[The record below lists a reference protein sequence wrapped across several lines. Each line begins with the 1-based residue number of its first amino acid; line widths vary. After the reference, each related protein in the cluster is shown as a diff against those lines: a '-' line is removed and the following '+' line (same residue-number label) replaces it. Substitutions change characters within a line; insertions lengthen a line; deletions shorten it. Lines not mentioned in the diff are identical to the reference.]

1 MADLLAKYPKIR
13 SAIMTY
19 RHDAFVDTKFAWRI
33 VGQADEIKRLIQETE
48 LKECTTDHVKFK
60 ELQQSIPGGWSLP
73 NTKGTMM
80 YASDGYGDR
89 HQEGTDLL
97 LLVWD
102 PEADESYV
110 LYDWIF

>member
-1 MADLLAKYPKIR
+1 MADLLAKYSKIR

-19 RHDAFVDTKFAWRI
+19 RHDAFVDTKFAWKI
-33 VGQADEIKRLIQETE
+33 VGQADDIRRLIHEAK

-60 ELQQSIPGGWSLP
+60 ELQQCIPGGWSLP
-73 NTKGTMM
+73 NTKGTMV

-102 PEADESYV
+102 PEAEEAYV
-110 LYDWIF
+110 LYEWIF